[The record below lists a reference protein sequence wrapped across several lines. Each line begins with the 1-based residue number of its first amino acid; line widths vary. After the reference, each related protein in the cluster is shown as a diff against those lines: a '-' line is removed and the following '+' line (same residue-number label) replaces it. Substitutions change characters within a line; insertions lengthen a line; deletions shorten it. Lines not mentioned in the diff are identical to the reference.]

1 MDSLIE
7 LVYVEGNLL
16 LTFVNMC
23 ILFFAFDFLITFAG
37 IIKSMKGAV
46 L

>member
-1 MDSLIE
+1 MSSLLD

-16 LTFVNMC
+16 LTFVNLC

-37 IIKSMKGAV
+37 IIKSIRGAV